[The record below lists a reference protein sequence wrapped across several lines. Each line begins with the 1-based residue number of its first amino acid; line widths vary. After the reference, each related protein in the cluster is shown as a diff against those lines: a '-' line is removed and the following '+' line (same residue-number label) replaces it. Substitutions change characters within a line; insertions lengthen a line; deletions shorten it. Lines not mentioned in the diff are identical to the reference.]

1 MKMKRN
7 NYIII
12 HGSFAS
18 PFSNWIPWLRC
29 ELEKKNLE
37 VYTPDFPSGVGFQT
51 YENWSRL
58 LKTYTDAKILTEN
71 TTIFAHSIAPVFI
84 AKFLIEN
91 KLKVKKLVFVCGFNN
106 YLGINQEY
114 DTVNKSM
121 YLDNL
126 EELKKY
132 CDDIVCYYTDNDP
145 YVKYEVEKTFADA
158 IATKQ
163 KLIQNGGHLNSE
175 SGYQEFPEL
184 LTEI

>member
-18 PFSNWIPWLRC
+18 PFSNWIPWLRY

-58 LKTYTDAKILTEN
+58 LKTYVDAKILTGE

-91 KLKVKKLVFVCGFNN
+91 KADVNIEFYEINGIESYLVEG
-106 YLGINQEY
+106 
-114 DTVNKSM
+114 NKSR
-121 YLDNL
+121 
-126 EELKKY
+126 
-132 CDDIVCYYTDNDP
+132 
-145 YVKYEVEKTFADA
+145 EKRG
-158 IATKQ
+158 KCV
-163 KLIQNGGHLNSE
+163 E
-175 SGYQEFPEL
+175 SGQNC
-184 LTEI
+184 